1 MGRPQENIYYLIFQC
16 LFRLGL
22 FFFPESG
29 PGLAFFQKKP
39 KLKLKFEELLPIR
52 IVDHYLEFEV
62 KVVVF
67 GKLFQEKDAF

>member
-39 KLKLKFEELLPIR
+39 KLKLKFQGFLPIKMAWTSGLNLR
-52 IVDHYLEFEV
+52 
-62 KVVVF
+62 
-67 GKLFQEKDAF
+67 

>member
-39 KLKLKFEELLPIR
+39 KLKLKFQGFLPIR
-52 IVDHYLEFEV
+52 M
-62 KVVVF
+62 
-67 GKLFQEKDAF
+67 A